1 MVVLAVLALGWLTT
15 RPATTEA
22 ARNERFGWRLL
33 APALVL
39 MAGLGGAPLV
49 LTFAQATLDLD
60 LRQPWR
66 GAPFVGARLLQD
78 ALTEPRFLQAALHT
92 LAFTVISVGLELL
105 LGLALALALN
115 RAFRGRGLV
124 RGAALVPWAIPA
136 VVGAILWRFLFDT
149 LAPDVAWNGDATL
162 AWVPVIVADV
172 WKTTP
177 FVALLLLAGL
187 SQIDPAL
194 FEAADMDGAS
204 ARDRLW
210 HIVLPLLRPAMLVA
224 LLFRTL
230 DALRVFDLIFV
241 MTGGGPGTATEVLSV
256 VAHDTMMRDLRIGA
270 GAAMSAIIFG
280 ASLVLALIYVRV
292 VGEREAAP

>member
-1 MVVLAVLALGWLTT
+1 M
-15 RPATTEA
+15 
-22 ARNERFGWRLL
+22 
-33 APALVL
+33 
-39 MAGLGGAPLV
+39 
-49 LTFAQATLDLD
+49 
-60 LRQPWR
+60 
-66 GAPFVGARLLQD
+66 
-78 ALTEPRFLQAALHT
+78 
-92 LAFTVISVGLELL
+92 
-105 LGLALALALN
+105 
-115 RAFRGRGLV
+115 V